1 MYINKYIYVYIYVYN
16 VGALPVPVSDFNGQT
31 SLDSL
36 SLHSEST
43 ESDIGYQHPICI
55 DVGCNTEVEY
65 PTFNP
70 EIQISELRI
79 IEKKDKKSNENDK
92 LKKIRDSRRVSLIG
106 E

>member
-1 MYINKYIYVYIYVYN
+1 
-16 VGALPVPVSDFNGQT
+16 VPVCDFNQQT
-31 SLDSL
+31 SFSLD

-70 EIQISELRI
+70 DIQIPELRI
-79 IEKKDKKSNENDK
+79 IEKTDKKKNENDK

-106 E
+106 D